1 MDALLDTAPNP
12 LVPTMRESMEHA
24 LSPEEEGEFLRHLGA
39 AFAEG
44 RAIRRLDPRQQQAL
58 VTRKCPRDIG
68 APARQLEILKR
79 LRQGA
84 SS

>member
-1 MDALLDTAPNP
+1 
-12 LVPTMRESMEHA
+12 MEHA
-24 LSPEEEGEFLRHLGA
+24 LSPEEEGELLRHLGA

-44 RAIRRLDPRQQQAL
+44 RAIRRRDPHQQQAL
-58 VTRKCPRDIG
+58 VTRKWPRDIE
-68 APARQLEILKR
+68 RRREQLEILKR